1 LTGGTGADSLY
12 GGDGNDTIDG
22 LGGDDALD
30 GGAGNDQI
38 ERVADFG
45 LDRVD
50 GGAGSDTLVLRN
62 TSGVALSPILI
73 EDGAT
78 YNARL
83 GLTPTSLGFVNP
95 SHIAVS
101 GGFPLGLMVD
111 AVGVEHLEIVGG
123 DAGDTLTINGDF
135 GLTDLEPTTIT
146 ATGGAG
152 ADTLN
157 AAGLTSA
164 HGIVASSGGGND
176 TLNGGAGNDTIRGGA
191 GDDTIDGGAGAD
203 LLDLSDGNAGILFFL
218 TNDIIDTT
226 VNLSSIGLSTATG
239 DTYRNMEGVIGT
251 NFNDT
256 LIGSANDDVLTGGG
270 GTDIMRGNVVIDTVK
285 DTFKFNATSES
296 STTLAL
302 SDVINEFVHLTDKI
316 DLSAIDANTGL
327 GGDQPFAFEGN
338 NASTVANSVTW
349 SDSGG
354 GNTILHIDNNGD
366 TIADM
371 QIVLAG
377 AGLVTDADFIL

>member
-1 LTGGTGADSLY
+1 MDNATLSLASPFASAFGNPTITSGAATTLTPTQQAPAVSGTLQVTDGAATESVVGLFLGTDGNDTATAPLAGPPNALYGFAGTDSLTGGTGADSLY

-62 TSGVALSPILI
+62 TSEVALPPILI

-83 GLTPTSLGFVNP
+83 GLTSTSLGFVNP

-176 TLNGGAGNDTIRGGA
+176 TLNGGAGNDTISGGDGADILGGGAGNDGIRGGA
-191 GDDTIDGGAGAD
+191 GNDTIDGGAGAD
-203 LLDLSDGNAGILFFL
+203 LLDLSDGTAGIFFVL
-218 TNDIIDTT
+218 TNGSVDTL
-226 VNLSSIGLSTATG
+226 VGLSTIGLGTD
-239 DTYRNMEGVIGT
+239 DTYKNMEGVIGT

-256 LIGSANDDVLTGGG
+256 LNGSANDDVLIGGG
-270 GTDIMRGNVVIDTVK
+270 GTDQCHDR
-285 DTFKFNATSES
+285 
-296 STTLAL
+296 
-302 SDVINEFVHLTDKI
+302 
-316 DLSAIDANTGL
+316 
-327 GGDQPFAFEGN
+327 QRR
-338 NASTVANSVTW
+338 
-349 SDSGG
+349 
-354 GNTILHIDNNGD
+354 
-366 TIADM
+366 
-371 QIVLAG
+371 Q
-377 AGLVTDADFIL
+377 